1 MHAPTASRYSRSGA
15 RNGLPWSRR
24 GTPSGSARHWITSW
38 PGSTQLRVRFPE
50 RCARAVAARRNSLF
64 WETISGSRTTS
75 TGPSRSCR
83 SINPRGGQSAY
94 DGSIAAKKRSAGRDG
109 ALTAL
114 KASDPK
120 LARLID
126 ATEPVDTKA
135 WRRARPLGEPFGV
148 LVYSIIGQQI
158 SGVAARAIAGRLTD
172 RFGGRMPSPAELLAL
187 DPVDLKSVG
196 LSRMKVEYLRSLA
209 EHVVSGELQID
220 QLHTLS
226 DDEVREQIT
235 ASRGLGRWTADMFLL
250 INLERPDILPIGDLG
265 IRTAVQR
272 LYRLDHLPTPKE
284 VDAIGEK
291 WRPHRSLASFYL
303 WASARQAPKA
313 TA

>member
-1 MHAPTASRYSRSGA
+1 MI
-15 RNGLPWSRR
+15 
-24 GTPSGSARHWITSW
+24 SA
-38 PGSTQLRVRFPE
+38 GK
-50 RCARAVAARRNSLF
+50 
-64 WETISGSRTTS
+64 G
-75 TGPSRSCR
+75 
-83 SINPRGGQSAY
+83 AY
-94 DGSIAAKKRSAGRDG
+94 DGPIATRTRPARREA

-114 KASDPK
+114 KQSDPK

-158 SGVAARAIAGRLTD
+158 SGFAARAIAGRLTD

-209 EHVVSGELQID
+209 EHVVSRELQID
-220 QLHTLS
+220 HLDKLS
-226 DDEVREQIT
+226 DDEVRAQIT

-250 INLERPDILPIGDLG
+250 INLERPDVLPIGDLG
-265 IRTAVQR
+265 IRSAVQR
-272 LYRLDHLPTPKE
+272 LYRLDPPPPPR
-284 VDAIGEK
+284 G
-291 WRPHRSLASFYL
+291 
-303 WASARQAPKA
+303 
-313 TA
+313 